1 MSDEVS
7 AAVAPQFEVA
17 EQQAQAATLGLWI
30 FLATELMFFGP
41 LFFGYVYGRV
51 HFPEAFVIASRHT
64 DVALGTLNTTLLLT
78 SSFTMAAAVEA
89 CMQDAE
95 KLAMRLLAATAVLG
109 LAFLIVKGIEYRHEW
124 EEHLFPG
131 SAFVFPDPHA
141 GGVRYFFFLYFAAT
155 GLHALHLLIG
165 VVIMAI
171 FASRLARHAT
181 RFAKPQRI
189 ELAGLYWHFVDA
201 IWIFLYPLLY
211 LVGRAGG

>member
-1 MSDEVS
+1 MSPDAPS
-7 AAVAPQFEVA
+7 AVAPQFEVA

-51 HFPEAFVIASRHT
+51 HFPEAFAAASRHA
-64 DVALGTLNTTLLLT
+64 DVALGTLNTALLLT

-89 CMQDAE
+89 RKQDAE
-95 KLAMRLLAATAVLG
+95 KLAMRLLAATAVFG
-109 LAFLIVKGIEYRHEW
+109 LVFLIVKGIEYRHEW
-124 EEHLFPG
+124 EAHLFPG
-131 SAFVFPDPHA
+131 SAFVFPGPYA

-155 GLHALHLLIG
+155 GLHALHLMIG
-165 VVIMAI
+165 VAAMTI
-171 FASRLARHAT
+171 FAAGLARHAT
-181 RFAKPQRI
+181 AFSTPERI

-201 IWIFLYPLLY
+201 VWIFLYPILY